1 MQYAVNIGGE
11 ETTGKYV
18 GKAMRSLKILLTRQ
32 PCMSCSATV
41 RQPTASHQFVTGL
54 LLALMVLIT
63 PPLLAEEEAEEEAQ
77 AVPVISY
84 YQIKPSLV
92 ANLASGGKYIRC
104 DVQLMT
110 NDEGFLEELKRHGPA
125 LRHSLLLLLS
135 DQDGKDIKTAS
146 GKEKLRKKALS
157 DIGKLMQELSG
168 KNELKA
174 LFFTTFFVQ

>member
-1 MQYAVNIGGE
+1 
-11 ETTGKYV
+11 
-18 GKAMRSLKILLTRQ
+18 
-32 PCMSCSATV
+32 
-41 RQPTASHQFVTGL
+41 
-54 LLALMVLIT
+54 
-63 PPLLAEEEAEEEAQ
+63 LAEEEAAEEKEEEAQ
-77 AVPVISY
+77 AAPVISY

-110 NDEGFLEELKRHGPA
+110 NDKVFLEELKRHDPA

-146 GKEKLRKKALS
+146 GKEKLRTKALS